1 MMSPVQLEYALA
13 DCLRELVRFVEAQ
26 SQSGARDEQAPALA
40 YCLTPK
46 QCDDMDR
53 VCDESGWERLNSYA
67 IMINPSDIRHIL
79 ASRSKKD
86 NLDCTQIA
94 EIVAKA
100 YSPRSL
106 VRRNPPTFDPTA
118 ERRGDQQS
126 VMLNTQ
132 QKFTLNGTAYYATAI
147 LEIRVSGARRYL
159 APVTCYHATE
169 AKKRKILK

>member
-13 DCLRELVRFVEAQ
+13 DCLRDLVRFVDAQ
-26 SQSGARDEQAPALA
+26 SHSGERDEQAPALA

-53 VCDESGWERLNSYA
+53 VCDENGWERINCYA
-67 IMINPSDIRHIL
+67 VMINPSDIRHVL
-79 ASRSKKD
+79 SSRSKKD
-86 NLDCTQIA
+86 NLDCAQIA

-106 VRRNPPTFDPTA
+106 VRRNPPTIDAAT
-118 ERRGDQQS
+118 ERRSDQQS
-126 VMLNTQ
+126 VMLNTH
-132 QKFTLNGTAYYATAI
+132 QKFKLDGTAYYATAV
-147 LEIRVSGARRYL
+147 LEIRVSGSRRYL
-159 APVTCYHATE
+159 APVTCYHVTE

>member
-1 MMSPVQLEYALA
+1 MTSPVQLEYALA
-13 DCLRELVRFVEAQ
+13 GCLRELVRFVDAQ
-26 SQSGARDEQAPALA
+26 SQSGARDEQAPELA

-53 VCDESGWERLNSYA
+53 VCDESGWERLNCYA

-79 ASRSKKD
+79 TSRSKKD

-118 ERRGDQQS
+118 AQHPAEVHTERNGLLRHRNSRDSRIGCQKVLGSGDVLSRDRGQE
-126 VMLNTQ
+126 TQ
-132 QKFTLNGTAYYATAI
+132 DTQ
-147 LEIRVSGARRYL
+147 
-159 APVTCYHATE
+159 VTT
-169 AKKRKILK
+169 